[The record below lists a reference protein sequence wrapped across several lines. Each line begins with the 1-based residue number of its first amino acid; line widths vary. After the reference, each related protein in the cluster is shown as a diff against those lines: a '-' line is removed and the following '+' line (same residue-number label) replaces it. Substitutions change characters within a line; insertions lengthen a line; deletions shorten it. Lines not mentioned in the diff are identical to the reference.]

1 MKKKQVSEDDFDF
14 FNVSSELKKVT
25 KKQDGQKE
33 KSSQIG
39 QGSKEKES
47 KSTEA
52 KPSAENSTKAKKT
65 ESKPK
70 RPSTQK
76 QKRTKVDGLFE
87 IEEVEKDPFK
97 TVQVRTSLWKE
108 AEKVSKKI
116 EEKTGKKYSAT
127 KVLNR
132 ILEDYFSG

>member
-1 MKKKQVSEDDFDF
+1 MKKKQVSEADFDF
-14 FNVSSELKKVT
+14 FNVSSELKKAT
-25 KKQDGQKE
+25 KKQGGQKE
-33 KSSQIG
+33 KNAQVG
-39 QGSKEKES
+39 EGPEGKELKG
-47 KSTEA
+47 TEA
-52 KPSAENSTKAKKT
+52 EPSAGNSTKAKKT

-70 RPSTQK
+70 RPSAQK